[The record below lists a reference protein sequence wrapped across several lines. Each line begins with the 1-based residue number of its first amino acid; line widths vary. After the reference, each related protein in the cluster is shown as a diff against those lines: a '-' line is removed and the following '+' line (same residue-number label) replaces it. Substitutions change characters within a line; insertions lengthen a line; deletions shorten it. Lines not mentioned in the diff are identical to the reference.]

1 MRLVGPADNNAH
13 AQWDQ
18 RGRRPGPAVLDTAV
32 AAVSQHFVGAA
43 AAGAIAVAAYYGI
56 AYCAAELDACG
67 NFFLGLLRLIGEIL
81 S

>member
-1 MRLVGPADNNAH
+1 
-13 AQWDQ
+13 
-18 RGRRPGPAVLDTAV
+18 VLDTAV